1 MPRYKLFIEYD
12 GTNYCGWQ
20 KQPEDATVEGEI
32 ERALSQILQ
41 EPIDIIGQGRTDSGV
56 HAEAQI
62 AHVDLP
68 KKVVP
73 KKLLAAFLGTL
84 PRDIAVWK
92 IEEAG
97 ADFHARFDGKARRYR
112 YQIITRPSPL
122 YDRFAERVL
131 ANLDVEAMQQCAEM
145 ILGTH
150 DFESFTYSSPE
161 QTSATCEILHSQF
174 TIEEPLVIYRIK
186 ANRFVRHL
194 VRRLVGTMIQVGLGK
209 RSIDYFADLIEHPDT
224 EKSGHGASAKGLIL
238 EGVEY

>member
-20 KQPEDATVEGEI
+20 KQPDDTTVEGEI
-32 ERALSQILQ
+32 ERAFSQVLQ
-41 EPIDIIGQGRTDSGV
+41 KPIDIIGQGRTDSGV
-56 HAEAQI
+56 HAEAQV

-68 KKVVP
+68 KKMVP
-73 KKLLAAFLGTL
+73 DKLLAAFLGTL

-92 IEEAG
+92 IEEAA
-97 ADFHARFDGKARRYR
+97 ADFHARFDGKARQYR

-131 ANLDVEAMQQCAEM
+131 ADLDMEVMQHCAEM
-145 ILGTH
+145 IKGIH
-150 DFESFTYSSPE
+150 DFESFTFSSPE
-161 QTSATCEILHSQF
+161 QLSTTCEVLSSQF
-174 TIEEPLVIYRIK
+174 TVEDQLIIYRIK

-209 RSIDYFADLIEHPDT
+209 RSVDYFTDLIEQPNT
-224 EKSGHGASAKGLIL
+224 EKSGHGAPAKGLIL
-238 EGVEY
+238 EKVEY